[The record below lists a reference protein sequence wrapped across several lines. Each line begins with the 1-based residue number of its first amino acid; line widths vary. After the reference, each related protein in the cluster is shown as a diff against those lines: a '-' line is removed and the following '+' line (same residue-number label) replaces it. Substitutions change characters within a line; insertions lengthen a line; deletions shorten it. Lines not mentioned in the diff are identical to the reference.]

1 LFLSAI
7 NVGII
12 GVSGYTGLEL
22 VKMLLSHPI
31 FKLTYCANTEGSTT
45 ISQLHPSLLGV
56 CDLEVE
62 KVDIQRAAL
71 ACELIFLALPH
82 KTAMQTAKE
91 LLNSGIKVV
100 DLSADYRLNQENYEA
115 FYCEHEDSNNLKH
128 AVYSIPELH
137 GVIAKDS
144 RLVANPGCHVTAALL
159 ALAPFL
165 DCIDLTQPI
174 FIDSKTGVSGAG
186 KSLSE
191 GTHYVNVND
200 NIHCYNILKH
210 RHAVEIEQHAS
221 ALCGNEVKITFV
233 PSLVPMTRGMLA
245 CVYATLKTPCEPLDT
260 MNDFYANKPFVRVRL
275 APPHT
280 KMTLGTNFADVH
292 AACHG
297 NALVAMCAIDNLMRG
312 ASSQALANA
321 NIMMGLEETLGIPVI
336 AYVP

>member
-1 LFLSAI
+1 MKAI

-12 GVSGYTGLEL
+12 GVSGYTGAEL
-22 VKMLLSHPI
+22 VKMLISHPTFNLI
-31 FKLTYCANTEGSTT
+31 YCANTEGGS
-45 ISQLHPSLLGV
+45 SVAELHPSLLGV
-56 CDLEVE
+56 CDIAVE
-62 KVDIQRAAL
+62 KVDIERASE
-71 ACELIFLALPH
+71 ACELVFLALPH

-91 LLNSGIKVV
+91 LLAKGIKVV

-115 FYCEHEDSNNLKH
+115 FYCEHEDLDNLSH
-128 AVYSIPELH
+128 AIYSIPELH
-137 GVIAKDS
+137 GEIAKGS
-144 RLVANPGCHVTAALL
+144 RLIANPGCHVTASLM

-165 DCIDLTQPI
+165 DHIDLSHPI

-186 KSLSE
+186 KSPSS
-191 GTHYVNVND
+191 TVHYVNVND
-200 NIHCYNILKH
+200 NINCYNIIKH
-210 RHAVEIEQHAS
+210 RHATEIEQHAS
-221 ALCGNEVKITFV
+221 ALCSNEVKVTFV

-245 CVYATLKTPCEPLDT
+245 CVYATLKDDCDPMEVMKT
-260 MNDFYANKPFVRVRL
+260 FYADKPFVRLRN

-280 KMTLGTNFADVH
+280 KMTSGTNFADVF

-321 NIMMGLEETLGIPVI
+321 NIMMGLDESLGIPRI